1 MDKVLKKLKAGTNEQ
16 SALENLKDRSLN
28 EIDWLHDKNLL
39 FKWNALQST
48 PNKVRQFTFV
58 QKSGIVTLCQK
69 VRQMPKWAY
78 IKHDQDITEDGIHYH
93 FYVEFPNPRSFVA
106 VANDLEIP
114 VTSLQKVLNKRGIL
128 EYLTHENQPEKHHY
142 NRDEIVTNMD
152 LETEV
157 APQEIEPLTLYLDY
171 KAMRCGEMS
180 DIDFYKKYSMYISR
194 HSISQQLQVA
204 ERIYN
209 ASSLGEERANLSP
222 FRVPSSKSSPPPC

>member
-16 SALENLKDRSLN
+16 SALENLKDRSLS

-58 QKSGIVTLCQK
+58 QKSGITSLIEK
-69 VRQMPKWAY
+69 VKEMPKWAY

-93 FYVEFPNPRSFVA
+93 FYIEFPNPRSFVA

-128 EYLTHENQPEKHHY
+128 EYLTHENQPKKHHY

-157 APQEIEPLTLYLDY
+157 LPQEIDVMQEFLDY
-171 KAMRCGEMS
+171 KAVREGRMTSVQFIEKYNVYFKTQNFTNRMRG
-180 DIDFYKKYSMYISR
+180 
-194 HSISQQLQVA
+194 
-204 ERIYN
+204 YN
-209 ASSLGEERANLSP
+209 YLLDNGHEERANLSP

>member
-1 MDKVLKKLKAGTNEQ
+1 MKRVIKEVMNGSVDERSLNL
-16 SALENLKDRSLN
+16 LKDTPLN
-28 EIDWLHDKNLL
+28 EIDWLHNKDLL

-58 QKSGIVTLCQK
+58 QKSGIVSLIEK
-69 VRQMPKWAY
+69 VKQMPKWAY

-93 FYVEFPNPRSFVA
+93 FYIEFPNPRSFVA

-152 LETEV
+152 FETEV
-157 APQEIEPLTLYLDY
+157 LSQDIDPLTLYLDY

-180 DIDFYKKYSMYISR
+180 DTEFYKKYSMHISR

-204 ERIYN
+204 ERVYN
-209 ASSLGEERANLSP
+209 ASSFGQERANLSP
-222 FRVPSSKSSPPPC
+222 FRVPSSSSRDSPC